1 MSNTEESAKNFH
13 RSKMFREK
21 VTAGLD
27 SRLDAQEE
35 LLELV
40 LQNLRWPIIITDP
53 PIHIYESF
61 SDVGESRVWFVAKI

>member
-1 MSNTEESAKNFH
+1 
-13 RSKMFREK
+13 MFREK
-21 VTAGLD
+21 VTAGLG

-53 PIHIYESF
+53 PIHI
-61 SDVGESRVWFVAKI
+61 

>member
-1 MSNTEESAKNFH
+1 MSNSEESGKNFH

-40 LQNLRWPIIITDP
+40 LQNLRWPIISKVLF
-53 PIHIYESF
+53 ESLPVL
-61 SDVGESRVWFVAKI
+61 VGNN

>member
-1 MSNTEESAKNFH
+1 
-13 RSKMFREK
+13 MFREK

-40 LQNLRWPIIITDP
+40 LQNLRWPLISTEGELGGPMTNDNHPIHP
-53 PIHIYESF
+53 NYPIHI
-61 SDVGESRVWFVAKI
+61 